1 MITSLQFDA
10 ALKTITD
17 YKVQLERELHVE
29 SSVKPYK
36 IDIQKSIKISLF
48 NVLRN
53 YYFDEHKIDLRWDD
67 LRTMDLKLLQEINFN
82 KLKRYRGFGKM
93 ASFKFQEILVSYLII
108 DPY

>member
-17 YKVQLERELHVE
+17 YKVQLEMELHVE
-29 SSVKPYK
+29 SSVKQYK

-48 NVLRN
+48 NILRN

-67 LRTMDLKLLQEINFN
+67 LRAMDIKLLQQINFN

-93 ASFKFQEILVSYLII
+93 TSFKFHEILVDYLII
-108 DPY
+108 VPE